1 VRVAVSGVGARRI
14 SSARLRLQVAKV
26 TNAQSVSGGSIH
38 PITNCRWDERTVS
51 WNTRPVIDG
60 PALAT
65 LGAVAQGQLVDFD
78 VTAAI
83 SGDGVYCFA
92 IDNASVD
99 GVSYNSREA
108 SAGRPAMILTVAP

>member
-1 VRVAVSGVGARRI
+1 
-14 SSARLRLQVAKV
+14 V